1 MATTKPRVTI
11 TVDEETY
18 NEIEAFRKEQ
28 RMLTISQAARQIM
41 IVGMRALEKELKE
54 ERRRHGEKSGDFLHK
69 P

>member
-41 IVGMRALEKELKE
+41 IVGMKELEKELPKE
-54 ERRRHGEKSGDFLHK
+54 KRKRDDDKS
-69 P
+69 